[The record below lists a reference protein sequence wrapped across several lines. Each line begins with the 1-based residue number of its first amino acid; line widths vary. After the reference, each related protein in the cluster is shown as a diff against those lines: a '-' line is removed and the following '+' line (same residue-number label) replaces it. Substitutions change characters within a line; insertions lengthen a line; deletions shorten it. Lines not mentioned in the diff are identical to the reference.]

1 MKALHK
7 IKKST
12 SIITTALV
20 NLTLVLFLSSCGTD
34 SSDVNDPQEEERVV
48 PPDAVVEND
57 DNRGEDLEER
67 QVIVVSDTGDV
78 TVLGRDDDDDFVNS
92 TFEEL
97 DDAGLAGTNV
107 DEIADISSDDGEE
120 ASLED
125 SDQGSKDEGE
135 PEESTDFG
143 NDRIDSGNE
152 GDILSDGEEDFQNAE
167 DFIYGLNE
175 EKRTLL
181 SKLVEE
187 MFGDLDLDGITLI
200 DYGNRASKKKKKIV
214 FFEIPGLDRDEVQG
228 LIDSGMIDLKVI
240 TYVEGV
246 GRIKLKIKRKWMIA
260 SGEGLIIKV
269 RVSGLY
275 RLRRS

>member
-34 SSDVNDPQEEERVV
+34 SSDVNAQQEEERVV
-48 PPDAVVEND
+48 PQDTVVEND

-187 MFGDLDLDGITLI
+187 MFGDLNLDGITLI

>member
-12 SIITTALV
+12 SINTTALV

-34 SSDVNDPQEEERVV
+34 SSDVNAQQEEERVV
-48 PPDAVVEND
+48 PQDTVVEND